1 MVFIKQNIK
10 LMYTNNN
17 FWDLIPLI
25 LFLLFEL
32 YKPTDDLGMI
42 LKYISTYYTVNKKY
56 FLYIYRPF

>member
-42 LKYISTYYTVNKKY
+42 LKYISTNYTVNKKY